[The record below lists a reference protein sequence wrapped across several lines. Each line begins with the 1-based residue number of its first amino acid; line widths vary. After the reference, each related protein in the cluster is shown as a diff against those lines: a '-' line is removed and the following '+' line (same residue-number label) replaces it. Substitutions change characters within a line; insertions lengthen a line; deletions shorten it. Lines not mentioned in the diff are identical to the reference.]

1 MQGKGFRTVHLLA
14 SLTLAF
20 VATAQADEDQ
30 VKAPEGSYAA
40 TDEAALIYEE
50 AQRERITR
58 GLARQQHDPGL
69 ASIAQR
75 VANFQASRGAMMHT
89 SLGDNVVA
97 YGATP
102 RGMVQLWLASPPHRA
117 FVFGGA
123 KLCGYGFA
131 RGSDGTT
138 FAAGIFRSS
147 PAELQDPT
155 NLTGIGGSSNARRR
169 WLRRR

>member
-1 MQGKGFRTVHLLA
+1 MRSNGICLVLV
-14 SLTLAF
+14 LTLAHGALADR
-20 VATAQADEDQ
+20 VDGDEDQ
-30 VKAPEGSYAA
+30 VKAHEGSYAA

-50 AQRERITR
+50 TQRERITR
-58 GLARQQHDPGL
+58 GLPRQQHDPGL

-138 FAAGIFRSS
+138 FAAGIFRSA
-147 PAELQDPT
+147 PAEIQDPT

>member
-1 MQGKGFRTVHLLA
+1 MRSKGFCTVHLLA

-20 VATAQADEDQ
+20 VATARADEDQ

-58 GLARQQHDPGL
+58 GLARQEHEPGL

-75 VANFQASRGAMMHT
+75 VANYQAARGSMTHT

-102 RGMVQLWLASPPHRA
+102 RGMVAMWLGSSPHRA
-117 FVFGGA
+117 FVLGGSP
-123 KLCGYGFA
+123 LCGYGFA
-131 RGSDGTT
+131 RSAGGAT

-147 PAELQDPT
+147 PVAIQDPKDL
-155 NLTGIGGSSNARRR
+155 NGISGTSNGRRR

>member
-58 GLARQQHDPGL
+58 GLARQEHDPGL

-75 VANFQASRGAMMHT
+75 VANYQAARGGMTHT

-97 YGATP
+97 YGSTP
-102 RGMVQLWLASPPHRA
+102 RGMVAMWLASSPHRA
-117 FVFGGA
+117 FVLGGSP
-123 KLCGYGFA
+123 LCGYGFA
-131 RGSDGTT
+131 RSAGGAT

-147 PAELQDPT
+147 PAEVQDPT
-155 NLTGIGGSSNARRR
+155 NLDNIGGTFSGRRR